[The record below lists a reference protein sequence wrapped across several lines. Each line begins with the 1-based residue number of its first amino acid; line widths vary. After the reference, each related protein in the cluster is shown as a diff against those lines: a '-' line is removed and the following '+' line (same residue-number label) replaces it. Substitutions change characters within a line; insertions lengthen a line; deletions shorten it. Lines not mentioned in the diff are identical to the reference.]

1 MKENSILKSLRETYL
16 RAAAD
21 LELFPEGS
29 EEYRRAELAAMNT
42 SRTVFELYGATAAE
56 DLRAAGLQERS
67 RVAERM
73 RRGHAATNFEKITA
87 SPEALAAFLSSLPV
101 LSGPWDEAFHRRYCD
116 ACPVEECGE
125 YYHHLFCR
133 YAAER
138 PASAT
143 IAPPTTTK
151 AARYRVGSVTLSRR
165 TSSGRS
171 IWSRRSEHDKLS
183 AYHAERDHA
192 RRLYLRRGRR
202 RARGERERVAF
213 SYSGKS
219 C

>member
-1 MKENSILKSLRETYL
+1 MKKERGILENLRATYL

-56 DLRAAGLQERS
+56 DLSLEGLRERS

-87 SPEALAAFLSSLPV
+87 TPEALAAFLSSLPV

-116 ACPVEECGE
+116 ACSAEECGE
-125 YYHHLFCR
+125 CENKALNNPLWWLSL
-133 YAAER
+133 AAE
-138 PASAT
+138 
-143 IAPPTTTK
+143 
-151 AARYRVGSVTLSRR
+151 V
-165 TSSGRS
+165 
-171 IWSRRSEHDKLS
+171 DK
-183 AYHAERDHA
+183 
-192 RRLYLRRGRR
+192 
-202 RARGERERVAF
+202 
-213 SYSGKS
+213 
-219 C
+219 